1 MAVIGNT
8 LPTLVDVATR
18 TDPTG
23 AIVNIAEI
31 MQQRNEVLLDVRW
44 KEGNL
49 PTGHMYTQRVGLPE
63 VYFRLINQGVPPSK
77 SVTTQVTEQTAMIEG
92 RSQVDVKLAR
102 INGNTA
108 AWRLSEV
115 APFLEAMTQKFV
127 RTIFY
132 GNAGIDPE
140 QFTGLAPRYSSL
152 TAGNGSNI
160 LDAGGTGGDNAS
172 IWIVR
177 NSEETFHGT
186 FPKGTTAGLQH
197 KDLGEDDAI
206 DSAGNRFRALMDLFE
221 WDVGVA
227 LPDWRGV
234 VRIAN
239 IDISNLRSGTDA
251 ADLVTMVSDGLTA
264 LQTLEG
270 AAIYMNRTVWARFQ
284 SQIRSQVAAGGGLT
298 FENIDNRR
306 TPMWSGAPIRI
317 VDQLLN
323 TEARVV

>member
-8 LPTLVDVATR
+8 LPNLVDVATR

-31 MQQRNEVLLDVRW
+31 MQQKNEVLLDVRW

-115 APFLEAMTQKFV
+115 TPFLEAMTQKFV

-140 QFTGLAPRYSSL
+140 QFTGLSPRYSSL
-152 TAGNGSNI
+152 SAGNASNI

-177 NSEETFHGT
+177 NAEDTFHGT

-206 DSAGNRFRALMDLFE
+206 DDAGNRFRALMDLFE

-234 VRIAN
+234 VRVAN

-251 ADLVTMVSDGLTA
+251 ADLVTLVSDGLTA
-264 LQTLEG
+264 LQSLEG

-284 SQIRSQVAAGGGLT
+284 AQVRAQVAAGGGLT